1 MMYRAQGEVR
11 LKTPNMTVLTATL
24 TCSALRAREDRTD
37 AGQCVPAL
45 LRVLGLSNRS
55 SAEAWRLL
63 HLLLRWVEPMPTP
76 AKRRRMTRLRTP
88 RRRLAS
94 PSDRACRPPVRA
106 SGGRRY
112 TFAVKRIGG

>member
-1 MMYRAQGEVR
+1 
-11 LKTPNMTVLTATL
+11 MTVLTATL
-24 TCSALRAREDRTD
+24 TCSALRAREDRND
-37 AGQCVPAL
+37 ADQCVPAL

-88 RRRLAS
+88 VGGWRPRATERADPLYVHQAADGERLL
-94 PSDRACRPPVRA
+94 
-106 SGGRRY
+106 
-112 TFAVKRIGG
+112 